1 MKTRILLISMMVFSS
16 LLLSAQTV
24 MNINQS
30 NGTVLQIPFNTI
42 DSITYTITNPGNLAT
57 ISTLPIGNITSTSAT
72 SGGNISNNGGT
83 PVTQRGVVWSTS
95 QNPTT
100 ANNST
105 SDGSGT
111 GNFTSNLINLTANTT
126 YYVRAYATNS
136 GGTAYGN
143 ELSFTTNAAGGG
155 IVTSP
160 GAGVTFDGYN
170 YSSIILGNGQ
180 EWMTENLRSSIYAN
194 GDLIPNITDPNLW
207 NNLNSGAWVHYNHD
221 SQFENPYGKLY
232 NGYVVNDS
240 RNVCPSGWHVPS
252 DPEWTMIIDYLGGNL
267 IAGSKM
273 KTIDSQYW
281 LNSNGNA
288 TNISG
293 FSGLPGSHWNSGGF
307 GTMGYVGNYRSSTA
321 SPSGYLWTY
330 SLNGIYDECFRSEFG
345 NSMCFSIRC
354 LKDYSSLLVN
364 AITVMNIHQSNGTV
378 LQIPM
383 NMIDSIT
390 YTITNPGNL
399 ATISTLPIGN
409 ITSTSATSGGNI
421 SNNGGTPVTQ
431 RGVVWSTSQN
441 PTTANNSTSD
451 GSGTGNFTSNLINL
465 TANTTYYVRAYAT
478 NSAGTAYGNELTF
491 TTTEGIITNPG
502 AGVTFDGFSYASI
515 VLGNGQE
522 WMAEN
527 LKTTTYA
534 NGDPIPN
541 VTDNTQWSSLTT
553 GAWSHY
559 NNDNQYE
566 NPYGKLYNWYTVADT
581 RNVCPTGWHVPTD
594 AEWSALMNYLD
605 PNANGGNTEP
615 NTAGG
620 KMKSIGTQLWQSPN
634 LDATNESGFSALPG
648 GQRVTDGGFAVLG
661 SLGNW
666 WSSYQET
673 EAAWYR
679 VIVNYEGT
687 AYKSNVNFEVG
698 NSIRCL
704 KD

>member
-57 ISTLPIGNITSTSAT
+57 ISTLAIGNITSNSAT

-293 FSGLPGSHWNSGGF
+293 FSGLPGSHWNGGF

-330 SLNGIYDECFRSEFG
+330 TLNGIYDECFRSEFG
-345 NSMCFSIRC
+345 NSIGFSIRC

-527 LKTTTYA
+527 LRTTTYA

-541 VTDNTQWSSLTT
+541 VTDGNQWSVLTT
-553 GAWSHY
+553 GAWAHY

-594 AEWSALMNYLD
+594 AEWSALINYLD

-648 GQRVTDGGFAVLG
+648 GQRATDGAFGVLG
-661 SLGNW
+661 SCGNW
-666 WSSYQET
+666 WSNTEET
-673 EAAWYR
+673 GVAWYR
-679 VIVNYEGT
+679 DIVNYDGGAYRSNT
-687 AYKSNVNFEVG
+687 AFSEG